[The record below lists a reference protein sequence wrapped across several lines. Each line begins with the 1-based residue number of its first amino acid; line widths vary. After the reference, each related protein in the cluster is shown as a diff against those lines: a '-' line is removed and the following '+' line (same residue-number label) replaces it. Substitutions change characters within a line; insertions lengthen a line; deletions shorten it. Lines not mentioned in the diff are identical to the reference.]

1 VIDAIDIKDSFDDT
15 ERGTGVM
22 DMSVVDVA
30 VQELKALA
38 RELEDRGDAQL
49 ARRVGRAISALEAE
63 PGRAEL
69 DLMTTG
75 EAAQSLGIRSV
86 NTIKRWAAQ
95 GLLDGFR
102 RGGRILVSRAS
113 VEKMKGHKS
122 LKQEIAFEREL
133 DEALDP
139 FDFGDESVPEF
150 YVSRTGR
157 KPWEQSAGTG
167 SKSPSH

>member
-1 VIDAIDIKDSFDDT
+1 MQMSSTDAL
-15 ERGTGVM
+15 
-22 DMSVVDVA
+22 
-30 VQELKALA
+30 QELERLA
-38 RELEDRGDAQL
+38 RELDDRGDRQL
-49 ARRVGRAISALEAE
+49 ARRVDRVISALKAE
-63 PGRAEL
+63 RGNAES

-75 EAAQSLGIRSV
+75 EATKALGIRSV

-122 LKQEIAFEREL
+122 LEQELVFEREL

-139 FDFGDESVPEF
+139 FDVGDEPIPEL
-150 YVSRTGR
+150 SSTWTGR
-157 KPWEQSAGTG
+157 KPWEQSTGTR
-167 SKSPSH
+167 STSPSR

>member
-1 VIDAIDIKDSFDDT
+1 
-15 ERGTGVM
+15 
-22 DMSVVDVA
+22 MSAGGAAVDELKTLA
-30 VQELKALA
+30 QELK
-38 RELEDRGDAQL
+38 DRGDSQL
-49 ARRVGRAISALEAE
+49 ARRVDRAISALKAE
-63 PGRAEL
+63 QGRAEL

-75 EAAQSLGIRSV
+75 EAAHALGIRSV

-102 RGGRILVSRAS
+102 RGGRVLVSRAS

-122 LKQEIAFEREL
+122 VKQEVTFEREL

-139 FDFGDESVPEF
+139 FDFGDEPVPEF
-150 YVSRTGR
+150 FVSRTGR
-157 KPWEQSAGTG
+157 KPREQSAGTG